1 MPAFPGATRRDL
13 PRLRGPFMPTAL
25 IAKEFTFDAAHQ
37 LPNSDGPCRR
47 LHGHTYR
54 VRISARGKVR
64 PADGTAEEGMVV
76 GFARLKEG
84 YKRRIERVCDH
95 QYLNESGPVARTT
108 AELLAVWM
116 LRELRSELPQ
126 VWAVRLYETPG
137 SFAEVTVDDLAGAD

>member
-1 MPAFPGATRRDL
+1 
-13 PRLRGPFMPTAL
+13 MPTTL

-54 VRISARGKVR
+54 VRISARGQVR
-64 PADGTAEEGMVV
+64 PVDGTAEEGMVV
-76 GFARLKEG
+76 DFARLKEV

-95 QYLNESGPVARTT
+95 QFLNESVPVARTT

-137 SFAEVTVDDLAGAD
+137 SFAEVTVDDLAGDD